1 MSASTT
7 ADTADRVARDEAEA
21 RYIDLALAADQAV
34 IVCAGATIAFAND
47 AAVGLLG
54 ATRQAQVV
62 DRPLTDFVDLAAPS
76 AERSAG
82 AAPVYVEHLV
92 HRLDEAEVTV
102 TLAQMPCRYR
112 GESGLQLVF
121 RDQGERRHLERQ
133 VQFLARH
140 DVLTEI
146 PNRTEFRDRLA
157 GAIARAQRNQRQVAV
172 MLLNL
177 DRFKA
182 INTRHGTDAGDLVLQ
197 SIAERLKDSI
207 RKADSVARVAG
218 DEFALILEAI
228 DQREQA
234 AVVANRVLARLKE
247 PIDIGGMTIE
257 ITASAGVA
265 AFPSDAPNIDA
276 LVRIA
281 DVAMYAAKESGRG
294 TFRFYFPELEA
305 ITQRD
310 QTRREQT
317 AKRLELLTERER
329 EVMDVLVE
337 GNSNKAIAYLLG
349 ASPRT
354 IENHRARVMEKMQA
368 DSLPDLVRMILELK
382 QNP

>member
-1 MSASTT
+1 MSVSTD
-7 ADTADRVARDEAEA
+7 ADIADRAARDEAEA

-54 ATRQAQVV
+54 ATRQAQIV
-62 DRPLTDFVDLAAPS
+62 DRPLADFVDLAAPP
-76 AERSAG
+76 AERRAG
-82 AAPVYVEHLV
+82 AAPTYVEHLV
-92 HRLDEAEVTV
+92 RRLDEAEVTV
-102 TLAQMPCRYR
+102 TLAQMACRYR

-146 PNRTEFRDRLA
+146 PNRTEFHDRLA
-157 GAIARAQRNQRQVAV
+157 GAIARAQRNQRQVVV

-182 INTRHGTDAGDLVLQ
+182 INARHGTDAGDLVLQ
-197 SIAERLKDSI
+197 SVAERLLDSI

-218 DEFALILEAI
+218 DEFALILESI

-305 ITQRD
+305 MTQRD

-329 EVMDVLVE
+329 EVMEVLVE

-382 QNP
+382 QNA